1 MAIDENR
8 CQKCFRGHLDRLH
21 CADVRY
27 QNASHIYTPLW
38 FPSTLNK
45 QCFWFLFWQYV
56 KCFFF
61 PSSSLLSPPCCSSSF
76 TGFWSNSVNW
86 KVSQAPHPIFIMVY
100 NSGGIGLYLT
110 TKVIHH
116 KYYKQLKEPGG
127 QQCHLGRKILWTS
140 RIAENPMRRV
150 LDKFL
155 AASRLFHH

>member
-61 PSSSLLSPPCCSSSF
+61 PSSSSPWQFSQVFGRIRSTGKFLRLLIQFSLWF
-76 TGFWSNSVNW
+76 TS
-86 KVSQAPHPIFIMVY
+86 
-100 NSGGIGLYLT
+100 SGGIGLYLT